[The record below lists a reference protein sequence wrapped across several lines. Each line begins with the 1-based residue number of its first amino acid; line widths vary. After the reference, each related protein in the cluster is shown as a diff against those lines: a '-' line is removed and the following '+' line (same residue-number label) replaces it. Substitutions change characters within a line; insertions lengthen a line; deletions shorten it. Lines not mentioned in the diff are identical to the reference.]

1 MPWYESFK
9 SACHPDRHHGNNSD
23 RAACVCGDLFWHGE
37 GQVKHVIFLLA
48 VLLIAG
54 CAPPHAIN
62 EMIIVYSA
70 WESVPELGH
79 VNHSNN
85 FEDWEEK

>member
-1 MPWYESFK
+1 MRSI
-9 SACHPDRHHGNNSD
+9 
-23 RAACVCGDLFWHGE
+23 
-37 GQVKHVIFLLA
+37 IFLMS
-48 VLLIAG
+48 VLLTAG

-70 WESVPELGH
+70 WESVPELKQVDH
-79 VNHSNN
+79 VNN